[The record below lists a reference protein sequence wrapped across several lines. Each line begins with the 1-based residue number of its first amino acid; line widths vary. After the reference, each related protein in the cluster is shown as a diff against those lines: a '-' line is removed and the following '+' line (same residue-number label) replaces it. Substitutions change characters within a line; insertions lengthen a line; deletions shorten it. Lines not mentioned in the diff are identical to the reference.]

1 MTREKQIKPVETY
14 VRKRMLCLKEKM
26 AEQALDAV
34 IIQKPENVF
43 YFSNFNP
50 VINSHPTY
58 IIAGPE
64 IEPCLLVH
72 ALRMEHAKAEGAIGR
87 IELYGRWGNKVT
99 LAEDPPDIPTSRQ
112 FLSFLP

>member
-43 YFSNFNP
+43 IL
-50 VINSHPTY
+50 VIS
-58 IIAGPE
+58 I
-64 IEPCLLVH
+64 
-72 ALRMEHAKAEGAIGR
+72 R
-87 IELYGRWGNKVT
+87 
-99 LAEDPPDIPTSRQ
+99 
-112 FLSFLP
+112 